1 MRVLAGDI
9 GGTKT
14 LMQIANV
21 KGASCR
27 PLLAHE
33 FRSVDYADF
42 SMLFAEF
49 VAMAKAEGLWP
60 VESACLGVAG
70 PVNRRVAKIT
80 NLAWVV
86 DARALALAHHLPEVL
101 LINDF
106 QAIGYGIEGL
116 PPESLVVLQKG
127 EEEPYGMR
135 VLIGA
140 GTGLGEGV
148 MVWVRNHYSVFPTEG
163 GHVDFAP
170 RDELQMELWRA
181 LMQQLPR
188 VTYENVVSG
197 PGLVRIYRFLADRY
211 PDQANSDL
219 VLAMGARD
227 PAAVIA
233 EFAMKHG
240 DALASQALDMF
251 VQVYGAQAGNL
262 ALTSLPFGG
271 VFIAGGIAPK
281 LIDRLSDGQ
290 FMEAFRAKHPMTE
303 LMARFPVKVIMESR
317 TGLIGASLRAG
328 RDMPRMP

>member
-14 LMQIANV
+14 LMQIAKV
-21 KGASCR
+21 KGASCKT
-27 PLLAHE
+27 LLSRE
-33 FRSVDYADF
+33 FRSADYAEF
-42 SMLFAEF
+42 PALFAEF
-49 VAMAKAEGLWP
+49 VAMAKADGLWP

-70 PVNRRVAKIT
+70 PVERRTAKIT
-80 NLAWVV
+80 NLAWTV
-86 DARALALAHHLPEVL
+86 DARALALTHHLPELL

-116 PPESLVVLQKG
+116 APESFVTLQQG
-127 EEEPYGMR
+127 QEEPYGMR

-181 LMQQLPR
+181 LRQELPR
-188 VTYENVVSG
+188 VTCEHVVSG
-197 PGLVRIYRFLADRY
+197 PGLVRIYRFLAARH
-211 PDQANSDL
+211 PAQADPAL
-219 VLAMGARD
+219 LQAMQERD
-227 PAAVIA
+227 PAAAIA
-233 EFAMKHG
+233 EFAQQRG
-240 DALASQALDMF
+240 DALASQALDVF
-251 VQVYGAQAGNL
+251 VQAYGAQAGNL

-281 LIDRLSDGQ
+281 LIDKLADGQ
-290 FMEAFRAKHPMTE
+290 FMQAFRAKHPMTE
-303 LMARFPVKVIMESR
+303 LMARFPVKVIMEPR
-317 TGLIGASLRAG
+317 TGLIGAALRAG
-328 RDMPRMP
+328 RDMPRVP